1 MIDDYTIH
9 HIKKELNIR
18 HYNWPPVHQSTGY

>member
-9 HIKKELNIR
+9 HIKKLNIR